1 MITTKLE
8 PLTISSRLNEAKRP
22 KYTKTMG
29 VSIFSGLK
37 QIPYDE
43 AYTVLQAF
51 NQDPSPEKITLG
63 AGVYRDDNA
72 KPWTLPSVKMVI
84 HHE

>member
-1 MITTKLE
+1 
-8 PLTISSRLNEAKRP
+8 
-22 KYTKTMG
+22 MG
-29 VSIFSGLK
+29 VSIFSDLE

-72 KPWTLPSVKMVI
+72 KPWTLPSVKLVI
-84 HHE
+84 SLDQSQKRVMEADQL